1 MKVSKQDKFFQAI
14 IYIIMGCLALICFYP
29 FWHVAMASFSD
40 GTLFVGHSGAL
51 LKPLGFSLEAYKE
64 VLKDGYVFSGLKNT
78 LILLGVGLPL
88 DIVMTAL
95 AAYFFSRKSLMFKKP
110 LFIFF
115 MITMYVSGGTIPFYL
130 TLKDLHLLN
139 SLWGIILPFC
149 FTTYNMIILRT
160 AFEAIPDSLT
170 EAAQIDGAGHIRIL
184 FTIILPLCKATIA
197 VVTLYY
203 GVSIWNGWFWSSAI
217 LRSKSDFPLQ
227 LILREF
233 LITKSGNNTADVE
246 IVETAKYAAIMISV
260 FPILIVYPF
269 IQKHFTKGV
278 MIGAVKG

>member
-1 MKVSKQDKFFQAI
+1 MKVSKQDKVFKII
-14 IYIIMGCLALICFYP
+14 IYVIMAFLGLICFYP

-40 GTLFVGHSGAL
+40 GTQILKHRGAL
-51 LKPLGFSLEAYKE
+51 IWPVGFSLDAYKE

-95 AAYFFSRKSLMFKKP
+95 AAYFFSRKNVMFKKP
-110 LFIFF
+110 LFMFF
-115 MITMYVSGGTIPFYL
+115 MVTMYVSGGTIPFYL
-130 TLKDLHLLN
+130 TLRDLGLLKT
-139 SLWGIILPFC
+139 LWGVILPFC

-197 VVTLYY
+197 VVTMYY

-217 LRSKSDFPLQ
+217 LREKSQYPLQ

-233 LITKSGNNTADVE
+233 LIVKSGDNTADVQ
-246 IVETAKYAAIMISV
+246 IIETAKYAAIMISV
-260 FPILIVYPF
+260 FPILLVYPF

-278 MIGAVKG
+278 MVGAVKG